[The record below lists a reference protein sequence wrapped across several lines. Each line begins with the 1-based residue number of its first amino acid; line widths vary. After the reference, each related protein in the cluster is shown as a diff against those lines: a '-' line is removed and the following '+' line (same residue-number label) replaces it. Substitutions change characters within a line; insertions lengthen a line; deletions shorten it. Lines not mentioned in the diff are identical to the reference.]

1 MSSPA
6 AIPHS
11 RRLHR
16 SPALTRVLAMF
27 VGLHGVAH
35 FAGTGDSFTAAADGE
50 SVDYLGGAWT
60 LTDPPVLRAMGIVW
74 ALVGAAFLLAAAI
87 AWMRRPEW
95 PRVLAGVAA
104 VSLLV
109 VLVALWASVV
119 GVVIDVALL
128 ALAVRAGAL
137 SRSGGRR

>member
-60 LTDPPVLRAMGIVW
+60 LTDPTVLRAMGVVW

-137 SRSGGRR
+137 SRSGGPR